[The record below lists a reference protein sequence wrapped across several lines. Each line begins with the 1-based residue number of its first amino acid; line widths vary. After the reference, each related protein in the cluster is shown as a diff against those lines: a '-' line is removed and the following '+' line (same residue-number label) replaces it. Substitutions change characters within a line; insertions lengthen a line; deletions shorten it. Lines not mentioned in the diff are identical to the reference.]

1 MIGGSQRTVRINA
14 ENAAR
19 NIKAPETVIG
29 REEST
34 SMSFGSVFCGES
46 GYTSKPTSMITNQVG
61 QYGGETQREMEPDV
75 RVSWTLG

>member
-1 MIGGSQRTVRINA
+1 
-14 ENAAR
+14 
-19 NIKAPETVIG
+19 
-29 REEST
+29 
-34 SMSFGSVFCGES
+34 MSFGSVFCGES